1 MFCYGDQL
9 ETRSLLTKSE
19 RLEFRTLNQIVC
31 CARFVIKQVNPQSI
45 FLFPVRY
52 WFLFG
57 IDKIT
62 SWWDVDIPINCSITN
77 MINWSNNLKID
88 VETKRNCDA
97 VVMVT
102 FWSIWS
108 YRNKMVF
115 DLVKPRKDMI
125 FDDIRSFA
133 YFWVKNRRRNCKFD
147 QNYWLFDPKLVMSSL

>member
-1 MFCYGDQL
+1 MAILYVAFTKVLLDSVL
-9 ETRSLLTKSE
+9 MESSSHSTRWNNLVPRK
-19 RLEFRTLNQIVC
+19 
-31 CARFVIKQVNPQSI
+31 VNSI

-147 QNYWLFDPKLVMSSL
+147 